1 MAVKVVRK
9 MYEDDENEE
18 EEVAE
23 QSRKKQGPKIGM
35 QATAKKGNTKVGA
48 GVSVGEDG
56 VNVNVGA
63 STGKGN
69 TNVGVGAST
78 GDSGTRAGAGAS
90 TGKGNTRVGVGGSTG
105 DGGTRAGAGASTGT
119 DNTRVGMGASTGD
132 GGTKTE
138 AGASTKTGKASSK
151 DGKDPNIVG
160 NNFASNAARNLNQFA
175 GKATDFGNKWG
186 DKAAKQA
193 EIAAKNTGTKSA
205 KALAKSQ
212 KFKKASEN
220 ALKMAAKA
228 QKFAKIAAVLGKII
242 AIAGIVIL
250 VLIIIIGLLVFLISG
265 WGMILSGFKEI
276 GRKFWDFCREIIAG
290 AETTVKDD
298 QIINLID
305 NIETMGYDLYGYGFV
320 SSINTETDDTGNEV
334 EVYHK
339 GGELIENLEEKNAY
353 RYLTAY
359 LISDNYAYYI
369 KNHNFNFR
377 AMTLDKAHFFGGI
390 FNKKT
395 SWGSG
400 LISLYE
406 QDDKGNTNEITG
418 IRGAVYGSLRDA
430 VQHGA
435 ALGAMAGSILP
446 GFGTRYWCIMGN
458 TNKRCW

>member
-56 VNVNVGA
+56 VDVNV
-63 STGKGN
+63 
-69 TNVGVGAST
+69 
-78 GDSGTRAGAGAS
+78 GAS
-90 TGKGNTRVGVGGSTG
+90 TGKGNTRVGVGASTG
-105 DGGTRAGAGASTGT
+105 DSGTRAGAGASTGT

-132 GGTKTE
+132 GGTKTGV
-138 AGASTKTGKASSK
+138 GASTKTGKSSK

-175 GKATDFGNKWG
+175 GKATDLGNKWG

-193 EIAAKNTGTKSA
+193 EVAAKNTGAKSA
-205 KALAKSQ
+205 KAAARSQ
-212 KFKKASEN
+212 KLKKASEG

-250 VLIIIIGLLVFLISG
+250 ILIVVIGILVFLISG

-276 GRKFWDFCREIIAG
+276 GRKFWDFCRDIISG
-290 AETTVKDD
+290 EETNVKAD
-298 QIINLID
+298 QIINLMD

-320 SSINTETDDTGNEV
+320 SSINTETNDTGNEV

-377 AMTLDKAHFFGGI
+377 AMTLDKAHFFGGL

-418 IRGAVYGSLRDA
+418 IRGAVYGSLQDA

-435 ALGAMAGSILP
+435 ALGAVAGSILP

-458 TNKRCW
+458 SIKRCW